1 MVARASNRDVP
12 VFLDGLGNAVPLV
25 TVTVRPQVDG
35 PLTAIS
41 FQEGQQV
48 KKGDLLARIDP
59 RPFSIQLHQAQAALA
74 RDQAQ
79 AKNAKVNLT
88 RYTALHEQGLAT
100 QEQLDDQ
107 RATADQL
114 AGTIK
119 SDEAQIENAQL
130 QLTYTEVRSP
140 VDGVTGVRQIDQGN
154 VVHASDAN
162 GIVVVTQL
170 DPMAI
175 VFTLPQD
182 NLPQINREIA
192 GGLQIEAY
200 SRDGD
205 RLLGRGKLSLV
216 DNQVSLTTATIRLKG
231 IVPNPDKALW
241 PNEFVRARLLLA
253 TRTGALSVPAPA
265 VQRGPQGT
273 FVYVV
278 TAGSDR
284 RAAPGRGRD
293 RSRSMGGD
301 QEGHS
306 SRRSGRRRRPESTA
320 SRRQSGAARERR
332 RPSRRGLCARQR
344 QQRSRPGSGCKRKAR
359 RSPAVSISEPFIR
372 RPVATTLLVIG
383 ILIAG
388 IVAFRALPVSALPQ
402 VDYPTIVVSTLMPGA
417 SAQTMSATVTTPLER
432 QFGQMPALS
441 QMTSVSSFG
450 SSQITLQFTLDRNI
464 DAAEQDVQAAINA
477 AANLL
482 PQTLPTPP
490 TYSKSNPADT
500 PILTLSVSSDT
511 LALSQ
516 VSDYADSILAQKISQ
531 VSGVGL
537 VTLNGGAKPAVR
549 VQVDPEALAGT
560 GLSLEDVRAAV
571 VAANVNQPKGTLDG
585 PRQSYTIA
593 TDDQLFKAEAFRPLI
608 LAYKNGAPIRLRDV
622 ASVED
627 GVENS
632 ELAGWA
638 DDKRADHPERAAPAR
653 RERDRGRRSGQG
665 AAAPAGGVPAVEH
678 SDQGAERPHRDRAR
692 VGRGRGVHAA
702 AHDRPGRRGDLRV
715 LAQRA
720 RDGHSRAW
728 PCRCR

>member
-1 MVARASNRDVP
+1 MTSEVAPGRVEQPKSTRWVLAGAFVLALAGAIVFARGRRATLNSAPPAASAALARPIPVVVARASNRDVP

-35 PLTAIS
+35 PLTVVS

-79 AKNAKVNLT
+79 AKNAKVNLA

-107 RATADQL
+107 RATAEQL

-130 QLTYTEVRSP
+130 QLAYTEVRSP

-154 VVHASDAN
+154 VVHASDPN

-182 NLPQINREIA
+182 NLPQINREIV

-278 TAGSDR
+278 TADQTAALRPVEVETVQDQWAVIKKGIQTGDQVVVEGQNQLRPGAKVALRASAAGQVGGTPAPASDSSDR
-284 RAAPGRGRD
+284 D
-293 RSRSMGGD
+293 
-301 QEGHS
+301 
-306 SRRSGRRRRPESTA
+306 
-320 SRRQSGAARERR
+320 
-332 RPSRRGLCARQR
+332 
-344 QQRSRPGSGCKRKAR
+344 
-359 RSPAVSISEPFIR
+359 
-372 RPVATTLLVIG
+372 
-383 ILIAG
+383 
-388 IVAFRALPVSALPQ
+388 
-402 VDYPTIVVSTLMPGA
+402 PGA
-417 SAQTMSATVTTPLER
+417 GAKGKR
-432 QFGQMPALS
+432 
-441 QMTSVSSFG
+441 
-450 SSQITLQFTLDRNI
+450 
-464 DAAEQDVQAAINA
+464 
-477 AANLL
+477 
-482 PQTLPTPP
+482 
-490 TYSKSNPADT
+490 
-500 PILTLSVSSDT
+500 
-511 LALSQ
+511 
-516 VSDYADSILAQKISQ
+516 
-531 VSGVGL
+531 
-537 VTLNGGAKPAVR
+537 GGA
-549 VQVDPEALAGT
+549 
-560 GLSLEDVRAAV
+560 
-571 VAANVNQPKGTLDG
+571 QP
-585 PRQSYTIA
+585 
-593 TDDQLFKAEAFRPLI
+593 
-608 LAYKNGAPIRLRDV
+608 
-622 ASVED
+622 
-627 GVENS
+627 
-632 ELAGWA
+632 
-638 DDKRADHPERAAPAR
+638 
-653 RERDRGRRSGQG
+653 
-665 AAAPAGGVPAVEH
+665 
-678 SDQGAERPHRDRAR
+678 
-692 VGRGRGVHAA
+692 
-702 AHDRPGRRGDLRV
+702 
-715 LAQRA
+715 
-720 RDGHSRAW
+720 
-728 PCRCR
+728 